1 MLQGPPSYIK
11 ALGVVG
17 APIKYKWSSDV
28 CTNLYD
34 GDENV
39 RLYEAIDASSYKAKM
54 AMSAM
59 LAEFVLW
66 RFKDHTDITDGL
78 KRVEA
83 AWASVIHP
91 LYCND
96 LDFDIT
102 TDDDSHKI
110 EAPLRLV
117 LTLLGEASTD
127 YVTGNIYLAQS
138 VMKQA
143 QLARYLIAPKKEF
156 DIWLSDILR
165 RTAKTFPRGT
175 TYDERTEIYDASGE
189 KPVPREFFEPLFRY
203 TDAAAANVLTT
214 FLQSLDPKQN
224 SYLRKAADMK
234 AAGFKGKPYS
244 L

>member
-78 KRVEA
+78 KRVVVV
-83 AWASVIHP
+83 WVCVFF
-91 LYCND
+91 LFFC
-96 LDFDIT
+96 FV
-102 TDDDSHKI
+102 
-110 EAPLRLV
+110 LV
-117 LTLLGEASTD
+117 F
-127 YVTGNIYLAQS
+127 V
-138 VMKQA
+138 
-143 QLARYLIAPKKEF
+143 
-156 DIWLSDILR
+156 
-165 RTAKTFPRGT
+165 
-175 TYDERTEIYDASGE
+175 
-189 KPVPREFFEPLFRY
+189 FFF
-203 TDAAAANVLTT
+203 V
-214 FLQSLDPKQN
+214 
-224 SYLRKAADMK
+224 
-234 AAGFKGKPYS
+234 
-244 L
+244 